1 MLKETLTYTD
11 YEGNKRTED
20 FYFNLSKAEVLE
32 MELQTAGG
40 MEKMLKTI
48 IDSKDTQRIVEVFK
62 GIICRAYGVKSPDGR
77 KFMKSEEI
85 LRDFTE
91 TEAYSDLFFRLAS
104 DAEYASNFIRGILP
118 AMETTTSAVD
128 DSNASVQV
136 K

>member
-11 YEGNKRTED
+11 YDGNTRTED

-32 MELQTAGG
+32 MELKTVGG

-48 IDSKDTQRIVEVFK
+48 IASKDSKRIVEVFK
-62 GIICRAYGVKSPDGR
+62 EIVCKAYGVKSPDGR
-77 KFMKSEEI
+77 KFMKSEE
-85 LRDFTE
+85 LTRDFMG

-104 DAEYASNFIRGILP
+104 DADYASNFIKGILP
-118 AMETTTSAVD
+118 AIETSETTVEESNVD
-128 DSNASVQV
+128 VVV